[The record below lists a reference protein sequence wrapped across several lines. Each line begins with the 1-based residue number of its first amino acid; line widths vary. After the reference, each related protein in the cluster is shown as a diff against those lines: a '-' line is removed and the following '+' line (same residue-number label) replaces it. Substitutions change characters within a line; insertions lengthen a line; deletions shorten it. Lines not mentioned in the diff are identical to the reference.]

1 MAIRDDEISIAFNVA
16 RKAINDTGYG
26 GWVKDQ
32 VITDLVSQV
41 VDAID
46 KYRATKNASPAQ

>member
-26 GWVKDQ
+26 GWVKDE
-32 VITDLVSQV
+32 VITALVTKV
-41 VDAID
+41 IDAID
-46 KYRATKNASPAQ
+46 AARAAKST